1 MFMVPET
8 WSQRIRWQQG
18 WGGLIWVPDISLCP
32 HIVEWMRALSG
43 SCKNKR
49 FEPICEGSTHT
60 TSYLYA
66 WSMVHSCPTP
76 FDSMEQL
83 FGAARLLCPWDSP
96 GKNTAVCCHFLLH
109 GIFPIQGS
117 NSSLLCLLHWQ
128 MCSLPL
134 TAPGYYLPK
143 APPPKAITLVVKSS
157 TDGLCWDAFQLSQS
171 EFTIITKSSCY
182 FPTKC

>member
-43 SCKNKR
+43 SLLQEIWAYLWGLHSHNLL
-49 FEPICEGSTHT
+49 PIYMVNGSFMSNPFWFYGT
-60 TSYLYA
+60 TL
-66 WSMVHSCPTP
+66 WSCQAPLSMGFTRQEYCSVLP
-76 FDSMEQL
+76 FPS
-83 FGAARLLCPWDSP
+83 PWDLPNPGIELKSLVSP
-96 GKNTAVCCHFLLH
+96 ALADVFFTTNNTWV
-109 GIFPIQGS
+109 
-117 NSSLLCLLHWQ
+117 
-128 MCSLPL
+128 LPSK
-134 TAPGYYLPK
+134 G
-143 APPPKAITLVVKSS
+143 PPPKAITLVVKSS
-157 TDGLCWDAFQLSQS
+157 KDGLCWVAFQLSQS